1 MDKKKLFGTI
11 IGVIL
16 FIALIAGA
24 TFAWLTFQ
32 ATVTNGNYNTKT
44 GNFLINYTKGENVTD
59 IPIISIDSASDIVTS
74 EAKSVTV
81 KAGKSN
87 SSNPNGNLTIKL
99 KTVTESTN
107 LDLTSGVLKYAI
119 SIEGAAPTSIQSVTS
134 TADLILVSNYLITST
149 TQVDFTVYFWLD
161 SSTVD
166 SDDMGKTYSG
176 YIDAEA
182 VQVG

>member
-11 IGVIL
+11 IGVVL
-16 FIALIAGA
+16 FIVLIAGA

-32 ATVTNGNYNTKT
+32 ATVTNGNYNTGT
-44 GNFLINYTKGENVTD
+44 GNFLINYTKGESVTD
-59 IPIISIDSASDIVTS
+59 IPIISIDSASNIVTS

-81 KAGKSN
+81 KAGKSSAN
-87 SSNPNGNLTIKL
+87 NPNGNLTIKL
-99 KTVTESTN
+99 KTVTESTD

-119 SIEGAAPTSIQSVTS
+119 SIGDAAPTSIQSVSS
-134 TADLILVSNYLITST
+134 TADLTLVSNYLLTSV

-161 SSTVD
+161 AAIID

-182 VQVG
+182 IQVE